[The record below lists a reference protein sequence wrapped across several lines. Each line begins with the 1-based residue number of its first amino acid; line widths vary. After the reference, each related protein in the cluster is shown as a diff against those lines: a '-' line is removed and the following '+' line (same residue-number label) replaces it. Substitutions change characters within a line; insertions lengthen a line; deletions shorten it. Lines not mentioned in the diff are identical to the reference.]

1 MCITGIG
8 WSAGTV
14 VFGELART
22 STKSERTRVY
32 SLFMSMRQ
40 FGLILGKEPSTS
52 IYPFILHLS
61 IHSTIYPF
69 TY

>member
-1 MCITGIG
+1 MCVTGIG

-32 SLFMSMRQ
+32 SLFMSIRQ
-40 FGLILGKEPSTS
+40 FGLILGKEPS
-52 IYPFILHLS
+52 I
-61 IHSTIYPF
+61 
-69 TY
+69 